1 MGDQTMMFDVG
12 GGELS
17 DLERRGEYTGERFLK
32 LQPEKAKAVLAML
45 AAGASIRMIQQ
56 KLGVHH
62 RTVAAVRDSQAF
74 ELKEFAAELGKRSTL
89 LGADIMAMM
98 QEDMPTV
105 KIETAKDV
113 QHMAIS
119 AAKLA
124 EVGQLLTGGATAR
137 VESVGGGKAK
147 ADEMGDFAETIIEM
161 EGEKTHA

>member
-1 MGDQTMMFDVG
+1 M
-12 GGELS
+12 
-17 DLERRGEYTGERFLK
+17 ERRGEYTGERFLK
-32 LQPEKAKAVLAML
+32 LQPDKAKAVLAML
-45 AAGASIRMIQQ
+45 AAGASIRMIQS

-113 QHMAIS
+113 QHMAVS

-137 VESVGGGKAK
+137 VESVGGKAK
-147 ADEMGDFAETIIEM
+147 GDEMGDFAETIIEM
-161 EGEKTHA
+161 EGEKKDA

>member
-1 MGDQTMMFDVG
+1 MSQTALFADDGD
-12 GGELS
+12 ELTP
-17 DLERRGEYTGERFLK
+17 LERKGEYTGERFLK
-32 LQPEKAKAVLAML
+32 HEPAKAKAVLAML

-56 KLGVHH
+56 KLGIHH

-137 VESVGGGKAK
+137 VESVGGKAK
-147 ADEMGDFAETIIEM
+147 GDEMGDFAETLIEM
-161 EGEKTHA
+161 EGEKSPAS